1 MAGDAKGQLVTWLDD
16 AYPMEHALEEVLERH
31 AKDAEGHAEVHERVT
46 RHIEETR
53 RRADR
58 QGRIEQLGGSVS
70 GSKSAFAKFFGAGQM
85 MNKPLQDTMV
95 KNAIADYAAEHFE
108 IAFYRALIAAAEQ
121 LGETDIVNQLRQILQ
136 QEVDM
141 ATFRERHVS
150 GTVQE
155 QLAGAASLTAAP
167 GERRWW

>member
-1 MAGDAKGQLVTWLDD
+1 MAADAKGQLITWLND
-16 AYPMEHALEEVLERH
+16 AYSMEQALEEVLERH

-53 RRADR
+53 RQAETVK
-58 QGRIEQLGGSVS
+58 GCIEQLGGSVS
-70 GSKSAFAKFFGAGQM
+70 GSKSAFAKFFGAGQGM

-108 IAFYRALIAAAEQ
+108 IASYRALITAAEQ
-121 LGETDIVNQLRQILQ
+121 LGETDIVNRLRQILQ
-136 QEVDM
+136 QEEDM
-141 ATFRERHVS
+141 AGFLERHLS

-155 QLAGAASLTAAP
+155 QLAGAAA
-167 GERRWW
+167 